1 MENIKQNFCT
11 MSEYCFDNNIRFSSY
26 FRPEHGI
33 CEGSK
38 VHCFFTITLK
48 NDLRGEMQLE
58 VFCLQDIHNAI
69 KFFNPPV
76 PAHNAE

>member
-1 MENIKQNFCT
+1 MENIKQNFQA
-11 MSEYCFDNNIRFSSY
+11 MSEYCFDNNIRFSS
-26 FRPEHGI
+26 
-33 CEGSK
+33 
-38 VHCFFTITLK
+38 CFLPKDNLYTASTAHSTFTITLK
-48 NDLRGEMQLE
+48 NDLRREMQLE